1 MLRFLLGVIVLLS
14 IELALL
20 VWLVHSV
27 GWWVTA
33 GIGLA
38 MALLGA
44 SFAKRQGRRVWR
56 DWRMAATS
64 GHLPELDALDP
75 MLVLAGSVL
84 LMFPGLLTDAV
95 GLLLLIPGVRRNVAR
110 RLRPWVARRSAA
122 LIGSLGTARS
132 ATDRPERAHSGAAGP
147 ARGAVVVD
155 TEGEV
160 VTGGEGPPVGQR
172 QLR

>member
-1 MLRFLLGVIVLLS
+1 MLRFLLPVIVILS
-14 IELALL
+14 VELALL
-20 VWLVHSV
+20 LWLVHAV

-38 MALLGA
+38 MAMLGA

-56 DWRMAATS
+56 DWRVAAAS

-84 LMFPGLLTDAV
+84 LMFPGLLTDVV
-95 GLLLLIPGVRRNVAR
+95 GLLLLVPVVRRSVAHQ
-110 RLRPWVARRSAA
+110 LRPWVARRSAA
-122 LIGSLGTARS
+122 LVGSLGKDRS
-132 ATDRPERAHSGAAGP
+132 EAVRPTRGAA
-147 ARGAVVVD
+147 VVD

-160 VTGGEGPPVGQR
+160 VKGSTDGAPAGR
-172 QLR
+172 NQLR